1 MIEALEKKK
10 RGVPGELRALPKESS
25 IWPYLAA
32 AKSSATTS
40 QLTTFQKA
48 EM

>member
-1 MIEALEKKK
+1 MIQALEKKK
-10 RGVPGELRALPKESS
+10 REVLGKLRALTRKSS
-25 IWPYLAA
+25 ILPYLAA